1 MTTGKSLKTQGFR
14 DALQFLLSTAVN
26 CQSAIYDKYVL
37 FDIYKKSHE
46 TQVLFITILKKCY
59 IFII

>member
-26 CQSAIYDKYVL
+26 CQSAIVINMSYLTY
-37 FDIYKKSHE
+37 IKSLTKRRFYLLH
-46 TQVLFITILKKCY
+46 FSKNA
-59 IFII
+59 IFS